1 MNSRVSWSV
10 DGIDPFLR
18 ERAEATARR
27 AGMSLNDWLN
37 STIGDATPYDFP
49 ATADQSLPSHETP
62 EVADIHQR
70 LDAIAR
76 QIEQISRPAPRND
89 APRSDA
95 VRGEP
100 GVARQLNDAISRLDA
115 RLSQIS
121 NPAPAR
127 QTQLQDRQRQ
137 AEMVERAAAQAY
149 GPSPPLSPAAL
160 QSAIAEIAARQYE
173 LDHAAPR
180 PMPPHSAPPIAP
192 AMPPAAP
199 PGPDFSALESHLVK
213 ITSQIE
219 ALQRPDGVEQ
229 SIAAFRAELAEI
241 RHAITDAMPRQAIE
255 SIENEI
261 RSLSRRIDDTR
272 QSGIDG
278 QALAGVERAL
288 GEIREVLRSLTPAE
302 QLAGY
307 DEAIR
312 NLGAKLDLI
321 LRANDDPSTF
331 RQLEGAIAALRS
343 IVSNVAS
350 TDALARLTDDVRT
363 LSAKVDQLSR
373 PDGYGESFA
382 ILEQRIAALTSTL
395 ESRAPSDRSE
405 SSEQI
410 EGALRALSDRLD
422 RMPAGND
429 NASAFA
435 HLEQRVSY
443 LLERVEASDDYR
455 SGNLGRVEEGLQDI
469 LRHLETQRSNL
480 AALAES
486 GRRAAETMES
496 HGRADTEHLESALR
510 ALADRFDRMP
520 VTASALAHLEQRVS
534 YLLERLET
542 SAGQRP
548 DNLGQVE
555 QGLQDILRHLETQ
568 HSNLAALAENGR
580 RAAETLES
588 HGRADKEHLES
599 ALRALAD
606 RLDRMPVGNENAS
619 ALAHL
624 EQRVSYL
631 LERLEASAGQR
642 PDNLGRVEEG
652 LQDILRHLE
661 AQRANLAALAEN
673 GRRAAETMESH
684 GRAGAS
690 ESTEQIEGALRAL
703 ADRLDRMPVAS
714 DTASELAHLE
724 QRVSYLLE
732 RLEASAGQRPDNL
745 GRVEEGLQDILR
757 HLEAQ
762 QAKLAALAESGRS
775 GAGPAD
781 SGLIDVVKR
790 ELSDI
795 RFSQLETDRHTQD
808 SLEAVHNTLGHVVDR
823 LAMIDGDLRAVRSQ
837 PVAPQPVMPPA
848 PQAAPP
854 QAAAPRV
861 AMPPQPKPELPNPA
875 AAQAHFAAAPRE
887 FHAAQPPA
895 AVAAKA
901 IGEILEPQTAPP
913 RVTIEPELPPDHPL
927 EPGTRPN
934 GRVASPSERI
944 AASESVI
951 SGIPPITPGP
961 VSTSSFIA
969 AARRAAQAAAAA
981 SADEIAARNSIKK
994 PAGGKAKE
1002 PSTITSKIR
1011 SLLVGASVVVIV
1023 LGTFKMA
1030 MTLLEGAGVP
1040 QLPAMESS
1048 SGPQSSAQPPA
1059 DEGAKPAMP
1068 APAAPSMTSPTP
1080 ISRQSLNG
1088 PAPSAADGTASVAI
1102 PQTPVP
1108 PPAPPTPDRDITGT
1122 TPTVQAAPIGRKLT
1136 QVQVPPTER
1145 LPDGIGGPALRAA
1158 ALWGDP
1164 TAAYEI
1170 GVRFAEGKG
1179 VAPNFDEAAKW
1190 YDRAAQAGVVPALF
1204 RLGTFYEK
1212 GLSVKKDVDIARR
1225 YYMQAA
1231 ERGNAKAM
1239 HNLAVLDADGGG
1251 KGANYR
1257 NASQWFRKAADR
1269 GVSDSQYNLGIL
1281 YARGIGVE
1289 QNLAESFKWF
1299 SLAAAQG
1306 DADSARKRDDIV
1318 KRLDAQSLAAA
1329 NLAIQTFTPE
1339 PQPDDAVN
1347 VASPSGGWDSAP
1359 VQAVPAKSAANPVSI
1374 KRAAAR

>member
-1 MNSRVSWSV
+1 MNSRVSRSV
-10 DGIDPFLR
+10 EGIDPFVR
-18 ERAEATARR
+18 ERAEAAARR
-27 AGMSLNDWLN
+27 AGVSLNDWLT
-37 STIGDATPYDFP
+37 STLGDFTPPDFRAP
-49 ATADQSLPSHETP
+49 ADQRLPGQETP
-62 EVADIHQR
+62 NVADIHQR
-70 LDAIAR
+70 LDAITR
-76 QIEQISRPAPRND
+76 QIEQITRPAPLHG
-89 APRSDA
+89 APRGDA
-95 VRGEP
+95 VRSEP

-127 QTQLQDRQRQ
+127 QTQLQDSQRQ
-137 AEMVERAAAQAY
+137 ADMVERAAAQIY
-149 GPSPPLSPAAL
+149 RPSPPLSPASL
-160 QSAIAEIAARQYE
+160 ESAIAEIAARQHE
-173 LDHAAPR
+173 LDHAAPP
-180 PMPPHSAPPIAP
+180 PMTPRSAPPLAP

-199 PGPDFSALESHLVK
+199 PGPDFSTLERHLVK

-219 ALQRPDGVEQ
+219 ALQRPDGIEQ

-241 RHAITDAMPRQAIE
+241 RHAITEAMPRRAIE

-288 GEIREVLRSLTPAE
+288 SEIREVLRSLTPAE

-350 TDALARLTDDVRT
+350 TDALARLTDDVRA

-373 PDGYGESFA
+373 SDGYGESFA

-395 ESRAPSDRSE
+395 ERRAQPGGSE
-405 SSEQI
+405 NSEQI

-443 LLERVEASDDYR
+443 LLERVDASADHRTGD
-455 SGNLGRVEEGLQDI
+455 LGRVEDGLQDI
-469 LRHLETQRSNL
+469 LRHLEAQQANL
-480 AALAES
+480 AALAER
-486 GRRAAETMES
+486 GRRAAEMLES
-496 HGRADTEHLESALR
+496 HQRPAASESTEHLESALR
-510 ALADRFDRMP
+510 AL
-520 VTASALAHLEQRVS
+520 S
-534 YLLERLET
+534 
-542 SAGQRP
+542 
-548 DNLGQVE
+548 
-555 QGLQDILRHLETQ
+555 
-568 HSNLAALAENGR
+568 
-580 RAAETLES
+580 
-588 HGRADKEHLES
+588 
-599 ALRALAD
+599 D
-606 RLDRMPVGNENAS
+606 RLDRMPVGNDGAS

-631 LERLEASAGQR
+631 LERLEASAEHGTG
-642 PDNLGRVEEG
+642 NLGRVEEG

-661 AQRANLAALAEN
+661 AQHAAFATLS
-673 GRRAAETMESH
+673 ETN
-684 GRAGAS
+684 R
-690 ESTEQIEGALRAL
+690 
-703 ADRLDRMPVAS
+703 
-714 DTASELAHLE
+714 
-724 QRVSYLLE
+724 
-732 RLEASAGQRPDNL
+732 SA
-745 GRVEEGLQDILR
+745 
-757 HLEAQ
+757 
-762 QAKLAALAESGRS
+762 
-775 GAGPAD
+775 AGPTD
-781 SGLIDVVKR
+781 SGLADIVKR

-823 LAMIDGDLRAVRSQ
+823 LAMIEGDLRSVRGQ
-837 PVAPQPVMPPA
+837 PGAPPPITPPA

-854 QAAAPRV
+854 QAAAPRI

-887 FHAAQPPA
+887 FRAVQPPA
-895 AVAAKA
+895 AVAARA
-901 IGEILEPQTAPP
+901 IDEILEPQTAPT
-913 RVTIEPELPPDHPL
+913 RVAIEPQLPPDHPL
-927 EPGTRPN
+927 EPGTRPT

-944 AASESVI
+944 AASESAI
-951 SGIPPITPGP
+951 SGISPSAPGPAGP

-981 SADEIAARNSIKK
+981 SAGDIAGRKPIKNSS
-994 PAGGKAKE
+994 GRTAKE

-1023 LGTFKMA
+1023 LGSFKMA
-1030 MTLLEGAGVP
+1030 MTLLEGGVP
-1040 QLPAMESS
+1040 QWPAMESS
-1048 SGPQSSAQPPA
+1048 SEQAPSVPSPA
-1059 DEGAKPAMP
+1059 DDGAKPAMP

-1080 ISRQSLNG
+1080 IGRQSLNNA
-1088 PAPSAADGTASVAI
+1088 APSAADGAASVAI
-1102 PQTPVP
+1102 PQAPAP
-1108 PPAPPTPDRDITGT
+1108 PSAPPAPDGDVTGT
-1122 TPTVQAAPIGRKLT
+1122 IPTVQATPIGSKPT
-1136 QVQVPPTER
+1136 PVQVPTER
-1145 LPDGIGGPALRAA
+1145 LPDAIGGPVLRAA
-1158 ALWGDP
+1158 ALKGDP
-1164 TAAYEI
+1164 TAAYEV

-1190 YDRAAQAGVVPALF
+1190 YDRAAQADVVPALF

-1251 KGANYR
+1251 KGANYK

-1269 GVSDSQYNLGIL
+1269 GVADSQYNLGIL

-1306 DADSARKRDDIV
+1306 DAESARKRDDIA

-1347 VASPSGGWDSAP
+1347 VASPAGGWDSAP
-1359 VQAVPAKSAANPVSI
+1359 VQAVTAKPAAKPVSI
-1374 KRAAAR
+1374 KRAAG